1 MTTLRTAVLNTYH
14 SRRQWFSLFHTLP
27 SLHSTFKTIE
37 ESLRQD
43 NQGYYATRNST
54 LTNNYDQIHQY
65 FNRSRQT
72 NNRTFEHTL
81 SLTEIA
87 KQDSLENEGEE
98 MNMIHALQ
106 LGETDLSITDLKTT
120 HSELSNL

>member
-1 MTTLRTAVLNTYH
+1 MTTLRTAVVNTYH
-14 SRRQWFSLFHTLP
+14 SRHQWFSLFHTLP

-43 NQGYYATRNST
+43 IQGDYSTRSST

-65 FNRSRQT
+65 FNRSRQP
-72 NNRTFEHTL
+72 NHRNLEHTL

-87 KQDSLENEGEE
+87 KQDSLEKEGEE
-98 MNMIHALQ
+98 MNLIHALQ
-106 LGETDLSITDLKTT
+106 LGDTDHPITDLKTT
-120 HSELSNL
+120 HS